1 MSEEIVNKV
10 AQSGLITL
18 DLENYYPKEE
28 IAEFDL
34 KPFLFMEMIL
44 KEKDFRASLQQHDW
58 EQYRNKVAGV
68 FCSADAIIPFWAYM
82 LVASYLKP
90 VAKDVLFGDKNQ
102 VVKDLMTRNIRAIDT
117 SEFADKRVIL
127 KGCGKPGVSEFA
139 YLEIT
144 NKLQPA
150 VKTLMYGEACSTV
163 PVYKK
168 R

>member
-1 MSEEIVNKV
+1 DFHVTGVQTCALPI
-10 AQSGLITL
+10 
-18 DLENYYPKEE
+18 
-28 IAEFDL
+28 F

-102 VVKDLMTRNIRAIDT
+102 EIGRA
-117 SEFADKRVIL
+117 SCRVRWGI
-127 KGCGKPGVSEFA
+127 E
-139 YLEIT
+139 
-144 NKLQPA
+144 
-150 VKTLMYGEACSTV
+150 
-163 PVYKK
+163 
-168 R
+168 

>member
-1 MSEEIVNKV
+1 
-10 AQSGLITL
+10 
-18 DLENYYPKEE
+18 
-28 IAEFDL
+28 
-34 KPFLFMEMIL
+34 
-44 KEKDFRASLQQHDW
+44 
-58 EQYRNKVAGV
+58 
-68 FCSADAIIPFWAYM
+68 M

-127 KGCGKPGVSEFA
+127 KGCGKLGVSEFA

>member
-1 MSEEIVNKV
+1 MGEIVNKI

-18 DLENYYPKEE
+18 DLETFYPKEE

-44 KEKDFRASLQQHDW
+44 KEKDFRASLQEHDW
-58 EQYRNKVAGV
+58 QQYSGKAVGV
-68 FCSADAIIPFWAYM
+68 YCSVDAIIPFWAYM
-82 LVASYLKP
+82 LISSFLKP
-90 VAKDVLFGDKNQ
+90 HASAIYFGNKEQ
-102 VVKDLMTRNIRAIDT
+102 VVKEIMTRNIRAIDT
-117 SEFADKRVIL
+117 KEFEDKRIIL
-127 KGCGKPGVSEFA
+127 KGCGKMGVSEFA

-144 NKLQPA
+144 NILQPV